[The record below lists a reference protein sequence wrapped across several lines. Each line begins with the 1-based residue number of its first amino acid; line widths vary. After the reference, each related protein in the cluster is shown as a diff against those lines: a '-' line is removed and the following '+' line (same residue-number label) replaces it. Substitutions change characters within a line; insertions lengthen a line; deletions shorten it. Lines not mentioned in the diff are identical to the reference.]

1 MQNTILRELSA
12 VERFLW
18 LMNQTEPVHFLVA
31 AQVEGPT
38 TTAAWKKGLSS
49 LQRRHPLLMASIE
62 WGANNAPCFVG
73 NPGIPI
79 PLRVVEGNAPERL
92 EAEVARE
99 LATPFR
105 DGDALLVRAVL
116 LHEKQR
122 SIVIL
127 AVHHSIADGL
137 SLAYAIRDLL
147 QLLSGETLPPLPV
160 PSSHEALLGLEEN
173 PGRVESRGEVC
184 ETSDAGN
191 PKLQVLGP
199 RISFLRVRPEVA
211 GELLEV
217 ARQKHTSMHGAL
229 ASSVVFAVR
238 RLVKAK
244 RPAPLRLASPIST
257 RKQLNQGDDCV
268 LLTDVGILELDLPPS
283 GDFWELARS
292 IKRDLSPQTSLD
304 NIAERRRVFQQA
316 FANVF
321 DTEGAT
327 QLARQGMN
335 ADFVLTNLGNLPFG
349 RQYGQL
355 RLEALWPAILLG
367 TSENQHVLGVATVG
381 GSLCLM
387 YCSYMPI
394 PALLETM
401 ESLLMEA
408 CSTHSPVNLARS

>member
-1 MQNTILRELSA
+1 MQNTILRELSTL
-12 VERFLW
+12 ERFLW

-31 AQVEGPT
+31 AQVEGAT
-38 TTAAWKKGLSS
+38 TTEAWKKGLSS
-49 LQRRHPLLMASIE
+49 LQRRHPFLMASIE
-62 WGANNAPCFVG
+62 RGANNAPWFVG
-73 NPGIPI
+73 SPGIPI
-79 PLRVVEGNAPERL
+79 PLRVVEGDALERL

-99 LATPFR
+99 LAMPFR

-160 PSSHEALLGLEEN
+160 PSSHEALLGLKEN
-173 PGRVESRGEVC
+173 PGRGESRGEVC
-184 ETSDAGN
+184 ETRDRLN
-191 PKLQVLGP
+191 PKSQVLRPGISSM
-199 RISFLRVRPEVA
+199 RIRPEIA
-211 GELLEV
+211 GELLEA
-217 ARQKHTSMHGAL
+217 ARQEQTSMHGAL
-229 ASSVVFAVR
+229 AASVVFAVR
-238 RLVKAK
+238 RLVKAE
-244 RPAPLRLASPIST
+244 RPAPLRLGSPIST

-268 LLTDVGILELDLPPS
+268 LLTDIGTLELDIPPS
-283 GDFWELARS
+283 GDFWELARR
-292 IKRDLSPQTSLD
+292 IKSDLSPQTSLD
-304 NIAERRRVFQQA
+304 TITERRRGLQQA
-316 FANVF
+316 LANVF
-321 DTEGAT
+321 DAEGAM

-335 ADFVLTNLGNLPFG
+335 ADFVLTNLGNLPFE

-355 RLEALWPAILLG
+355 RLDALWPAILLG
-367 TSENQHVLGVATVG
+367 TSENQHVLGVATAG

-387 YCSYMPI
+387 YCSYTPI

-408 CSTHSPVNLARS
+408 CSTHSGVHLARS